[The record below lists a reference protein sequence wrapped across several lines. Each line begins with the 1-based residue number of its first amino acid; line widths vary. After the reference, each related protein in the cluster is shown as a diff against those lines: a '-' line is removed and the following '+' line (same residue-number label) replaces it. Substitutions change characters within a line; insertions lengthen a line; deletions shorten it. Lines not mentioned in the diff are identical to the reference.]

1 MTETGAPWVLREYA
15 LLADGERGAL
25 IGPRGDIAW
34 MCAPRWHSDAVFS
47 GLMGGSGCFI
57 VAPEDPWNVW
67 GGSYEDGT
75 LIRVSRW
82 VQSGGA
88 ITECREALAMPAE
101 PGRAVL
107 LRRIRAVHG
116 DARVVLRLDVRAGF
130 GSHPMRDVRLRAGEW
145 HARSGPLRLRLCGAP
160 EAAPDRDG
168 VLTTRITVPEGGAHD
183 LVLEIGESG
192 PGPSP
197 DPGRL
202 WAETEDAWSRAV
214 PDCGDTA
221 APRDA
226 RHAYAVLH
234 GLTSASGGMVA
245 AATASLPERART
257 GRNYDYRY
265 AWIRDQCYAGIAVAE
280 HGKQPSADRS
290 VRFITE
296 RILADG
302 PGLCPAYTV
311 DGGPVPGERS
321 LPLPGF
327 PGGGRHVGNQA
338 GRQFQLDVFGEALDL
353 LATAARHG
361 RLDRDGVRAVETAAQ
376 AVEENW
382 QRPDSGLWELET
394 AWWTHSRLSAV
405 MGLRAAAR
413 ELRHPDADRWTK
425 LAGAIERETGRR
437 CRHPSGRWQR
447 TSGDPR
453 PDAALLRPLT
463 RGHWPADDPGPALTR
478 REVERQL
485 TQDGYVYRFRHGDQ
499 PLGRAEGAFLL
510 CGFLMSGACLAD
522 GRLTEAARWFE
533 RSRAACGPAGLFAEE
548 YDVTQRQLRG
558 NLPQAF
564 VHALFLESAVKLAEH
579 GG

>member
-1 MTETGAPWVLREYA
+1 
-15 LLADGERGAL
+15 
-25 IGPRGDIAW
+25 

-47 GLMGGSGCFI
+47 GLMGGPGGFA
-57 VAPEDPWNVW
+57 VTPEDPWNVW

-82 VQSGGA
+82 VQSGGV

-107 LRRIRAVHG
+107 LRRIRAVSG
-116 DARVVLRLDVRAGF
+116 DARVRVRLDVRAGF
-130 GSHPMRDVRLRAGEW
+130 GTHPMRDARLRAGEW
-145 HARSGPLRLRLCGAP
+145 HARSGPLRLRLSGVPDAAP
-160 EAAPDRDG
+160 EPGGA
-168 VLTTRITVPEGGAHD
+168 LMTRITVPEGGTHD
-183 LVLEIGESG
+183 LVLELAESE
-192 PGPSP
+192 PGPAP

-202 WAETEDAWSRAV
+202 WADTEAEWARSV
-214 PDCGDTA
+214 PDCEDTA

-245 AATASLPERART
+245 AATASLPERAES

-265 AWIRDQCYAGIAVAE
+265 AWIRDQCYAGIAIAG
-280 HGKQPSADRS
+280 HGAGPSADRH

-296 RILADG
+296 RVLADG
-302 PGLCPAYTV
+302 PGLRPAYAV
-311 DGGPVPGERS
+311 DGGPVPAERT
-321 LPLPGF
+321 LPLRGY
-327 PGGGRHVGNQA
+327 PGGGRRVGNSA
-338 GRQFQLDVFGEALDL
+338 GHQFQLDVFGEALDL
-353 LATAARHG
+353 LAAAARHG
-361 RLDRDGVRAVETAAQ
+361 RLDRDGVRAVEIAVRS
-376 AVEENW
+376 VEEHW
-382 QRPDSGLWELET
+382 QRPDSGIWELET
-394 AWWTHSRLSAV
+394 AWWTHSRLAAV

-413 ELRHPDADRWTK
+413 ELRHPAAPRWRDLADAI
-425 LAGAIERETGRR
+425 LRETERR
-437 CRHPSGRWQR
+437 CRRPSGGWRR
-447 TSGDPR
+447 TAEDPR
-453 PDAALLRPLT
+453 PDAALLRPLV
-463 RGHWPADDPGPALTR
+463 RGDWPADDPGLAPTR

-485 TQDGYVYRFRHGDQ
+485 TRDGYVFRFRHGER
-499 PLGRAEGAFLL
+499 PLGQAEGAFLL

-522 GRLTEAARWFE
+522 GRPAEAARWFE

-564 VHALFLESAVKLAEH
+564 VHALFLETAVKLAQH